1 MTFTGFLEA
10 YALMQ
15 RKKYLKALEFVT
27 ALEEENRFLRE
38 FIEELRTEKENES
51 K

>member
-1 MTFTGFLEA
+1 MKGEKMTFTELLET

-27 ALEEENRFLRE
+27 TLEEENKLLRE
-38 FIEELRTEKENES
+38 FIEELKN
-51 K
+51 